1 MDYDILLKA
10 LCLILIVLYT
20 VVFVYYVLVVSR
32 RSCKCASD
40 LKDELPCPS
49 TCNPG
54 YECTETQAPTEF
66 IIGDVVQEELA
77 EPVAETVE
85 PVAEPVEPVTE
96 TVETVEPVV
105 EASI

>member
-1 MDYDILLKA
+1 MDYDFLLKA
-10 LCLILIVLYT
+10 LCLILIVLYSL
-20 VVFVYYVLVVSR
+20 VFVYYILVVAR

-66 IIGDVVQEELA
+66 IIGDIVQEELA
-77 EPVAETVE
+77 EPVTGTVE
-85 PVAEPVEPVTE
+85 AVEPVTE
-96 TVETVEPVV
+96 TVEPVTETVEPAV

>member
-10 LCLILIVLYT
+10 LCLLLIVLYT
-20 VVFVYYVLVVSR
+20 VVFAYYVLVVAR

-77 EPVAETVE
+77 EPATEAVE
-85 PVAEPVEPVTE
+85 AVEPVTE
-96 TVETVEPVV
+96 TVKPVTETVEPAV